1 MKPFL
6 KPFNKC
12 VRYASTEVFDR
23 ELKKRQRQFAYNL
36 ENGNEYDYIRNEAAN
51 MLLDRIDDITRSFPL
66 ALEIGSF
73 RNTIL
78 DGIRS
83 KENFKGTGGGLGG
96 VRNLIQSDIITRDTK
111 VPSLYIPLR
120 ENGDELVTAHSIVCD
135 EEFLPFKSNTFDLV
149 LSNLS
154 LHWTNDIPSTLK
166 QIRSILKPDGAFI
179 GNMFAGNTLN
189 ELRHCFYL
197 AEQERRGGYAPHGS
211 PLAQA
216 SDVAYLM
223 QSAGFSLPTVDVDTI
238 TVSSMI
244 LVLLKVCFNSLAS
257 VGELPRRLHSNGA
270 SGAHGRGIGFV
281 Q

>member
-1 MKPFL
+1 MKQLL
-6 KPFNKC
+6 KPLKVI
-12 VRYASTEVFDR
+12 VRRASTEVFDR

-36 ENGNEYDYIRNEAAN
+36 KDGKDYDYIRDEAAN

-66 ALEIGSF
+66 TLEIGSF
-73 RNTIL
+73 RNTIF

-96 VRNLIQSDIITRDTK
+96 IHNLVQSDIITRDTK
-111 VPSLYIPLR
+111 IPSLYIPSQ
-120 ENGDELVTAHSIVCD
+120 EAGGNELVTAHSIVCD
-135 EEFLPFKSNTFDLV
+135 EEFLPFKPHTFDLV

-166 QIRSILKPDGAFI
+166 QIRTILKPDGAFI

-223 QSAGFSLPTVDVDTI
+223 QSAGFSLPTIDVDTI
-238 TVSSMI
+238 TVSVDF
-244 LVLLKVCFNSLAS
+244 LCT
-257 VGELPRRLHSNGA
+257 
-270 SGAHGRGIGFV
+270 
-281 Q
+281 